1 MVAVMRRERKCG
13 VSARNPLAPKS
24 CGQRRDQLST
34 SLHAPSSAS
43 TKVCILPRSAHKL
56 TLALPSIL
64 QIATMM
70 SMVELFSFLG
80 FPARVAGRALL
91 VFRYVSNRGS
101 TARLTT
107 DYAEKRF
114 GENVRLRPWLTID
127 VIELEE
133 IDELLNQG
141 SDAQVESWRV
151 NQLSVCGM
159 IAIIV
164 GNSSSVYLSFPLFPL
179 PTQTCLLSA
188 SQDLFSKST

>member
-1 MVAVMRRERKCG
+1 
-13 VSARNPLAPKS
+13 
-24 CGQRRDQLST
+24 
-34 SLHAPSSAS
+34 
-43 TKVCILPRSAHKL
+43 
-56 TLALPSIL
+56 
-64 QIATMM
+64 
-70 SMVELFSFLG
+70 MVELFSFLG

-114 GENVRLRPWLTID
+114 GKNVRLRPWLTID

-164 GNSSSVYLSFPLFPL
+164 SNSSSIYLSLPLFL
-179 PTQTCLLSA
+179 PSYFRRAFWAQAKTYI
-188 SQDLFSKST
+188 